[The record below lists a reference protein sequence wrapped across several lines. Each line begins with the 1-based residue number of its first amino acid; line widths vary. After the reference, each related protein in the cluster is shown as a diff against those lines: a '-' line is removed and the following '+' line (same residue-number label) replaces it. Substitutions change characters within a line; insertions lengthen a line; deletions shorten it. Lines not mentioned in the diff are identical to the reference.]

1 MLQKTSKNNTDNNK
15 YSIGFNDSKIYCF
28 MFVCVKTDIIAV
40 GTIIANEVPTAKC
53 IIKDLSIPIA
63 PKI

>member
-1 MLQKTSKNNTDNNK
+1 MIEVFGTDQILFFLLIM
-15 YSIGFNDSKIYCF
+15 S
-28 MFVCVKTDIIAV
+28 VTAV

-53 IIKDLSIPIA
+53 IIKDLSIPTA